1 MPRKDFGEF
10 IEFFLKGLNPFKNSN
25 QIQIGFVYWIFISKS
40 IWNLKSFPKG
50 KLFLLKLLSSVQSL
64 DFFFETMEVPFFLF
78 YIWISLN

>member
-1 MPRKDFGEF
+1 MMPRKDFGEF

-64 DFFFETMEVPFFLF
+64 DFFLKPWKYPFSYFTFGLV
-78 YIWISLN
+78 